1 MTLTDNSSALAETQ
15 ERVSQL
21 QTVVVAGEHD
31 RRVLQERLD
40 ITRSDTSSSSSSSSS
55 NLAFTHDTGALT
67 RKLANGGDTVTTAVS
82 FSSVQ
87 PVLFAAGVI
96 CLVVS
101 VPGVLW

>member
-1 MTLTDNSSALAETQ
+1 VTLTDNSSALAETQ

-40 ITRSDTSSSSSSSSS
+40 ITRSDTSSSSSSSS